1 MTSAFI
7 AFLRISFS
15 PSHFSPFL
23 LLFSLIAVAM
33 SEPEHLRMTYNDIHK
48 LIRASAE
55 KIAEFKPDML
65 IAIGTPP
72 PGLQ

>member
-1 MTSAFI
+1 
-7 AFLRISFS
+7 
-15 PSHFSPFL
+15 
-23 LLFSLIAVAM
+23 M

-65 IAIGTPP
+65 IAIGETA
-72 PGLQ
+72 GN